1 MTKMSF
7 CLERRDHGA
16 DALGLMPH
24 HGALRDVAVEYELVA
39 HLLLRVPVQTLPAYP
54 RTTAY
59 SSPFRLHAERKDG
72 GEEPEQELELR
83 HSSETARSS
92 EGRR

>member
-1 MTKMSF
+1 MHDGRKIDLETTTLSALDF
-7 CLERRDHGA
+7 AAPGRLCLH
-16 DALGLMPH
+16 
-24 HGALRDVAVEYELVA
+24 
-39 HLLLRVPVQTLPAYP
+39 P

-72 GEEPEQELELR
+72 GEEPEEELELR